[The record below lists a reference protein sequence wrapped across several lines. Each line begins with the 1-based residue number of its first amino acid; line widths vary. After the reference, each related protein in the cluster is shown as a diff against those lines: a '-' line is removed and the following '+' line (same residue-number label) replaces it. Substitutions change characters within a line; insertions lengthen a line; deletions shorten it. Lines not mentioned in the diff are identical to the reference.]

1 VSIPQSQ
8 QQKALHR
15 IPNSRSV
22 DDLLVENKE
31 LKVQVMVEVEKQ
43 YNRLSEFS
51 IGRMQILRGRKLIF
65 DQQQDHR
72 MQARQKVEVKKD
84 HVREE
89 IRSMRSKIVH
99 YEDKGR
105 LLFYENLL
113 AQKEKAADLVLENNY

>member
-1 VSIPQSQ
+1 
-8 QQKALHR
+8 
-15 IPNSRSV
+15 
-22 DDLLVENKE
+22 
-31 LKVQVMVEVEKQ
+31 MVEVEKQ